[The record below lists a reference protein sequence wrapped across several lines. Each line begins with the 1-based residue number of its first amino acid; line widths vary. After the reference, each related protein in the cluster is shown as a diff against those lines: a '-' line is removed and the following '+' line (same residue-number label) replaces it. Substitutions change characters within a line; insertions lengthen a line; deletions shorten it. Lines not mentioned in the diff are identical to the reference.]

1 MNELIFTNLMKEQNF
16 SRINIDSRLADS
28 FKRVLDKLQT
38 YFDANGYT
46 SQRDYEKFFE
56 EYLLKDMDS
65 KLKMV
70 VSNEPSKIGA
80 AGFYRHRQG
89 IAEIHIDEL
98 YLKHE
103 ELLDSIFC
111 HEFIHFLAM
120 RGLDDMEYPDP
131 EIKNGGFI
139 NEALTEMLTH
149 QIYPNSHAYQPQV
162 DMLKFANLLTGNVN
176 NYSRFLRGKVD
187 CKGGASSWNNF
198 FAAANAYQKTW
209 RDKGFVMSQ
218 AINDP
223 DYITAQQYIIRANIH
238 PHLISSFDDYKKWIS
253 ILQQRPAPDDEFIDK
268 LYEEMDRGLIDKLG
282 LKNDKLKDIMYRQL
296 SEYRQLPSLFEMY
309 EGKDVYEFEIAGKKV
324 AIDKDRNLYG
334 RTALG
339 GYSSSWNPNTGIW
352 ELKVGNE
359 SIKLDINTIDFGK
372 RKRDLVEKEKSIPK
386 YFSSTSRE
394 DIKSV
399 LQVSQTEGLVKLEK
413 FTLPIIGVNRKKIP
427 TAIYVATY
435 GDRIE
440 ILNHPAQIG
449 ILENIKSSQYI
460 GVTSQDPKVAAIYA
474 KPMGSVEKGMVY
486 SKFNEKYLTSKT
498 IYSLAQKITPTLS
511 QEQLHQLVEQYK
523 LSDEFDLEENLT
535 DAKVQEFAI
544 MKHAKEQY
552 YKMPEDERKKL
563 FDEFAN
569 SQERFVISTKDGKVE
584 VSLLFGSQTMT
595 AFKGQSEVL
604 IDANGYGL
612 YNEHYE
618 LLSREK
624 VVDKKV
630 DSEIIRTDS
639 SGNIK
644 FSTTQV
650 IGDEIAE
657 EVRKTPE
664 KSLAEVN
671 NELNN
676 LRQQYG
682 TVSTQIEDLMKQN
695 ASTPILNYQ
704 DKLNALI
711 QQRDNISA
719 QMSPLMETQRVFQ
732 VRIEQ
737 EKEEKH
743 EAMLFQIEQLT
754 GKRITGISG
763 YAIYPSKN
771 NGTPY
776 PQLKNSSQLQVE
788 HGEIAQ
794 QIDELYMEGKIDLK
808 TKQAMNLTL
817 VAEYKK
823 LVANAPRP
831 VKTSQNPTSNPPAP
845 DEFEQ
850 TQRQFPTSN
859 SPQPQ
864 PHQQRTEKVESFEEK
879 ARKKYG
885 YYDDMND
892 SEKMDFDRKLE
903 EQKRRETTSKVPV
916 DKTEKEKLEEQRR
929 NFRRQQFGQKLHQM
943 GIDREQVANLDE
955 IFRQQEIMERMRAE
969 QEELENTEGFG
980 MHM

>member
-1 MNELIFTNLMKEQNF
+1 MTESIFTNLMNEQNF
-16 SRINIDSRLADS
+16 SRINIDSRLVDS

-46 SQRDYEKFFE
+46 SQRDYQKFFE
-56 EYLLKDMDS
+56 DYLLKDMDS
-65 KLKMV
+65 KLKMI
-70 VSNEPSKIGA
+70 VSSEPSKIGA

-98 YLKHE
+98 YLKKE

-139 NEALTEMLTH
+139 NEALTEMLTQ
-149 QIYPNSHAYQPQV
+149 QIYPNSKAYQPQV

-209 RDKGFVMSQ
+209 KDKGFVMSQ

-223 DYITAQQYIIRANIH
+223 DYINAQQYIIRANIH
-238 PHLISSFDDYKKWIS
+238 PHLISSFDEYKKWIS

-296 SEYRQLPSLFEMY
+296 SEYRQLSSSFEMY

-359 SIKLDINTIDFGK
+359 SIKLDVNTIDFGK

-413 FTLPIIGVNRKKIP
+413 FTLPIIGVNGKKVP

-449 ILENIKSSQYI
+449 IMENIKSSQYI

-474 KPMGSVEKGMVY
+474 KPMGSVDKGMVY

-498 IYSLAQKITPTLS
+498 IYSLAKKITPTLS

-523 LSDEFDLEENLT
+523 LSDEFDPEESLT

-544 MKHAKEQY
+544 MKYAKEQY

-569 SQERFVISTKDGKVE
+569 SQERFVISTKDGKVD

-624 VVDKKV
+624 VADKKV

-639 SGNIK
+639 SGNIEY
-644 FSTTQV
+644 STAKV
-650 IGDEIAE
+650 IGDEVME
-657 EVRKTPE
+657 EARKTPE
-664 KSLAEVN
+664 ERLSEIN
-671 NELNN
+671 SELGN

-682 TVSTQIEDLMKQN
+682 QVATKIESLMKQN
-695 ASTPILNYQ
+695 SVSPIANYQ
-704 DKLNALI
+704 QQLNLLL

-732 VRIEQ
+732 VRVEQ

-743 EAMLFQIEQLT
+743 EAILFQIEQLT

-763 YAIYPSKN
+763 YAIDPSKY

-794 QIDELYMEGKIDLK
+794 QIDELYLEGKIDLK

-831 VKTSQNPTSNPPAP
+831 VKTPQNPTSNPPAP

-859 SPQPQ
+859 SPQQQ

-885 YYDDMND
+885 YDDM
-892 SEKMDFDRKLE
+892 SPEEKANFDKDTE
-903 EQKRRETTSKVPV
+903 KAMKQTKKAVP
-916 DKTEKEKLEEQRR
+916 DKTEKKELEEQRR
-929 NFRRQQFGQKLHQM
+929 NLRRQQFGQKLHEM

-955 IFRQQEIMERMRAE
+955 IFRQQEIMDKMRAE